1 MIEDRACKGHLRNY
15 PAGLGE
21 QQVFFNTVLIEPV
34 SRAGR
39 DEERTAGLFKAIAF
53 LITDAVHARQESVVT
68 TKHGKPVAKLI
79 SMLASSISLA
89 K

>member
-1 MIEDRACKGHLRNY
+1 MKKM
-15 PAGLGE
+15 
-21 QQVFFNTVLIEPV
+21 TV
-34 SRAGR
+34 GW
-39 DEERTAGLFKAIAF
+39 FKAIAF

-79 SMLASSISLA
+79 SMLASSIPLA